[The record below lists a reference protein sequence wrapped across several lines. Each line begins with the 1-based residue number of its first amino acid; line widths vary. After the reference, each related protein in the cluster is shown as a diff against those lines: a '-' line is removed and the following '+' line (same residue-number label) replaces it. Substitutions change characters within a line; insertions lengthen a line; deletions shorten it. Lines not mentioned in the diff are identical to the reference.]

1 MTICESISLWIPGKK
16 ELAEPRYKDAF
27 GSKIRYFSEI
37 SFLLNK
43 FVVREIKVVE
53 ASESGEGKLVM
64 GTD

>member
-1 MTICESISLWIPGKK
+1 M
-16 ELAEPRYKDAF
+16 AEPRYKDAL

>member
-1 MTICESISLWIPGKK
+1 M
-16 ELAEPRYKDAF
+16 AEPRYKDAL
-27 GSKIRYFSEI
+27 GSKIRF
-37 SFLLNK
+37 FRNKLLLNK

>member
-1 MTICESISLWIPGKK
+1 MDSGDKK
-16 ELAEPRYKDAF
+16 SWLNRYIKMHLAVKL
-27 GSKIRYFSEI
+27 GFSEI
-37 SFLLNK
+37 SFLLKK